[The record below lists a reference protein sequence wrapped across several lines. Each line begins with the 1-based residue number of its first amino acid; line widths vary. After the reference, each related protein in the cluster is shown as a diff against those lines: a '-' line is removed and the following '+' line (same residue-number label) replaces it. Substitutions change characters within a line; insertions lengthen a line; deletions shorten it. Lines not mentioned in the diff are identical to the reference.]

1 MPITWTGRPEA
12 DKLLETDPLAL
23 LIGLV
28 LDQQVK
34 MEKAFNGPYDL
45 KQRLGHLDAG
55 EIASMDPDKLD
66 AVFRE
71 RPALHRFPGNMA
83 RRVQQLSQVIA
94 ERYGGDAA
102 AVWRGVNDG
111 AELARRIS
119 ELPGFGDQGLLLSK
133 PRQLRDPS
141 RQFGAVVDPT
151 PDGGSVAAI
160 ALGNHLAQLLHAPCH
175 VARKA
180 VQRRPLPENG
190 IQLVRV
196 HAGDLARVEMAEAL
210 LEVVRSVKRLLH
222 LDLLVQ
228 DQPDQQRQRIGFE
241 QLVGLRPASPCNR
254 HTRTIITEWTH
265 GALPGS
271 RPPRLRR
278 LSLRES
284 WTARTWSTATLR

>member
-34 MEKAFNGPYDL
+34 MEKAFSGPYDL

-102 AVWRGVNDG
+102 AVWRGVTDG
-111 AELARRIS
+111 AELAQRIS
-119 ELPGFGDQGLLLSK
+119 ELPGFGEQKTLITV
-133 PRQLRDPS
+133 
-141 RQFGAVVDPT
+141 AVLAKKYGVRP
-151 PDGGSVAAI
+151 PGWEAHAAHWHSVAD
-160 ALGNHLAQLLHAPCH
+160 
-175 VARKA
+175 VDS
-180 VQRRPLPENG
+180 PES
-190 IQLVRV
+190 
-196 HAGDLARVEMAEAL
+196 MAEAR
-210 LEVVRSVKRLLH
+210 EVKR
-222 LDLLVQ
+222 
-228 DQPDQQRQRIGFE
+228 RMKAEGK
-241 QLVGLRPASPCNR
+241 A
-254 HTRTIITEWTH
+254 
-265 GALPGS
+265 
-271 RPPRLRR
+271 
-278 LSLRES
+278 
-284 WTARTWSTATLR
+284 